1 MPSIVNEKGT
11 EMMDFSTTGD
21 ERTIEHTAKLKLSI
35 QEIACLVEDEER
47 DDVEDCDARDVDDG
61 HVVDGRDVED
71 AAEGD
76 DDDLIV
82 NVGDDFLPSPPHSLV
97 PHSLEVRKEIP
108 DEENLIIDV
117 VNNEK
122 QTVPSE
128 QNSVEF
134 PISSDINTK
143 IQLLEDEVI
152 SKRRARNR
160 SRILYFCKTI
170 VFYIF
175 LFYLFFIP
183 NMILVFVYHEQFLLF
198 FGNEKKL
205 IVANHT
211 FYGRDGQSGQDGQ
224 NGRDGQN
231 GQDGQNGRDG
241 QNGQDGQ
248 SGQDGTVFNISELTN
263 NITNAVTNAVT
274 KAVTSNVNNNIISTI
289 EQQNT
294 INFRNVIVDNLLS
307 TNITATN
314 TEFVSVDAQHYT
326 GSTFNNCIQGTC

>member
-47 DDVEDCDARDVDDG
+47 EDVEDGRDVEDC
-61 HVVDGRDVED
+61 DGRDVED

-122 QTVPSE
+122 QTVPSK

-160 SRILYFCKTI
+160 SRILYFVK
-170 VFYIF
+170 
-175 LFYLFFIP
+175 
-183 NMILVFVYHEQFLLF
+183 LLF
-198 FGNEKKL
+198 F
-205 IVANHT
+205 T
-211 FYGRDGQSGQDGQ
+211 FFYFIYFLYQ
-224 NGRDGQN
+224 
-231 GQDGQNGRDG
+231 
-241 QNGQDGQ
+241 
-248 SGQDGTVFNISELTN
+248 I
-263 NITNAVTNAVT
+263 
-274 KAVTSNVNNNIISTI
+274 
-289 EQQNT
+289 
-294 INFRNVIVDNLLS
+294 
-307 TNITATN
+307 
-314 TEFVSVDAQHYT
+314 
-326 GSTFNNCIQGTC
+326 